1 MAVHRMRA
9 EMTDAELDDLL
20 RLLADRGDLI
30 KVIEEEGDLDRPSRA
45 IKKVAPRMGLS
56 ALRIARKALGL
67 WLEGG
72 L

>member
-1 MAVHRMRA
+1 M
-9 EMTDAELDDLL
+9 DYILS
-20 RLLADRGDLI
+20 LLADGGALI

-56 ALRIARKALGL
+56 GLRIARKALGL